1 MSTPT
6 ITINM
11 DKHCAECGK
20 KGAAESGICLTCSA
34 NAMSSS
40 KPMKS
45 HAGRLVQQRWREL
58 LPKRKAP

>member
-1 MSTPT
+1 MVDVPT

-20 KGAAESGICLTCSA
+20 KGAAESGICLSCSA
-34 NAMSSS
+34 KAMSS

-45 HAGRLVQQRWREL
+45 HVGRLVQQRWREL
-58 LPKRKAP
+58 LPKRKAT